1 MGSHVKASPA
11 QAQRSLLSLVGTEL
25 VGSKIIQFQR
35 FPTFLFKQN
44 LSSSRFELHL
54 RYINTFLRNDL
65 IVKRWVVSV
74 PIFAC
79 SVNPHQQCNN

>member
-44 LSSSRFELHL
+44 LSSSRFELYL
-54 RYINTFLRNDL
+54 RYLFLRNDL